1 MLEHEARPP
10 AIRLIVA
17 WTLVGLPLL
26 WGLSRTVLGALA
38 LFE

>member
-1 MLEHEARPP
+1 MSEEAERPP
-10 AIRLIVA
+10 VGRLIVA

-26 WGLSRTVLGALA
+26 WGVSQTVARALA